1 MPTPEFPKSQLP
13 RLHDV
18 AARLLDSRKPATPND
33 HFARELLVRFEDACT
48 LAGLDRVLS
57 ELPPDVEDDPA
68 VRAALVAQL
77 DAANLDG
84 GGPRNA
90 RTGKV
95 ADCVVAALGLTLVD
109 EPDRTIAIDDAVR
122 ATIAAAIT
130 KVVEPELAPPTL
142 REAIIAHARRACDEH
157 HLAAFEKIVAQLD
170 ERGLRMTKQPK
181 VPLDASQAVQR
192 LLVAA
197 REAVIGHAV
206 TGAVDR
212 AKAELAAVDAAAA
225 ARVDEPISLKV
236 TPRDVLIARVCDE
249 RASKVPESVVTAIV
263 DGLAELAR
271 LTWRVPEVA
280 ARTYSPR
287 ETFAVGDTLDHPKF
301 GRGTV
306 VAVTGQKMDVEFAET
321 TSTLVHARK

>member
-1 MPTPEFPKSQLP
+1 MPEFPRDQLP
-13 RLHDV
+13 RVHDV
-18 AARLLDSRKPATPND
+18 ATRLLDSRKPATPSD
-33 HFARELLVRFEDACT
+33 HFARELLVRFEDACA
-48 LAGLDRVLS
+48 LAGLDGVLS
-57 ELPPDVEDDPA
+57 ALPVDVEDDPS

-90 RTGKV
+90 GPGKV
-95 ADCVVAALGLTLVD
+95 ADCLVAALGLTLVD
-109 EPDRTIAIDDAVR
+109 APDRTIAIDGAVR
-122 ATIAAAIT
+122 AAIAAAVT
-130 KVVEPELAPPTL
+130 RVVEPELAPATL
-142 REAIIAHARRACDEH
+142 REAIIGHARRACDEH
-157 HLAAFEKIVAQLD
+157 HRAAFEKIVAQLD

-192 LLVAA
+192 LLTAA
-197 REAVIGHAV
+197 REAVLGHAV

-225 ARVDEPISLKV
+225 ARVDEPISLKM
-236 TPRDVLIARVCDE
+236 TPREVLIARVCDD
-249 RASKVPESVVTAIV
+249 RASKVPESVVATIV

-271 LTWRVPEVA
+271 ITWRVPEITV
-280 ARTYSPR
+280 RTYSPR
-287 ETFAVGDTLDHPKF
+287 ETFAVGDTIDHPKF

-321 TSTLVHARK
+321 TSTLVHART